1 MKSRYNDPYELPQEI
16 IVPDGDPEALQEIL
30 DFLNEDARLIQNAER
45 RERYHTPYHLEALDY
60 EGGSVAYHDTPERIV
75 IRKEEAEH
83 IRETLVQLPE
93 TQRRRLLMLDE
104 EADTGHLVELHRRGR
119 YPGRAG
125 RAKRNGIAYMIVS
138 YAVFFFRHPS
148 SLSECGLESVLFIN

>member
-1 MKSRYNDPYELPQEI
+1 MKLRYNDPYELPQEI
-16 IVPDGDPEALQEIL
+16 IVPDGAPEALKEIQ
-30 DFLNEDARLIQNAER
+30 DFLNENARLIQNAER

-83 IRETLVQLPE
+83 IRATLSLLTE

-104 EADTGHLVELHRRGR
+104 GMTLREIAEADG
-119 YPGRAG
+119 A
-125 RAKRNGIAYMIVS
+125 AVS
-138 YAVFFFRHPS
+138 SVKESLDAARKKFR
-148 SLSECGLESVLFIN
+148 ENF